1 MSARQAVEV
10 DGMEQSERKE
20 RRAHVLLVEDDV
32 ATRGMIRRHLR
43 VAGHEV
49 TAVDSAERVLFEAE
63 QSGIDFDVVI
73 SDVHLPGMSGIDLAS
88 YLLGRQ
94 PSQPIVLITG
104 DPDEALARE
113 ALSRGPVSY
122 LLKPFELFE
131 LDAAV
136 RQAMMRTGRK
146 ALAPVREMSVPSSP
160 ELEPGAIPEDWLRFV
175 DERSYA
181 GPGHAERVAKVAAT
195 LAGCLTEASEA
206 MAAADLTLAARMHEL
221 GRLAG
226 PQSDPVAQ
234 AGQGARMLEEAG
246 FPAAVVET
254 VRHLHERWDGTG
266 GPDGLAASRI
276 PAAAQVLAAAD
287 SLDHYCS
294 AWIQAGMRPLDA
306 VDRAVSLVVVQQGTL
321 FSPVIAAAVH
331 RERSA
336 IRAILAADRDGTAAA
351 TDGRTATLRL
361 A

>member
-1 MSARQAVEV
+1 MDRNEAVRPPT
-10 DGMEQSERKE
+10 SR
-20 RRAHVLLVEDDV
+20 VLLVEDD
-32 ATRGMIRRHLR
+32 ASTRGMILR
-43 VAGHEV
+43 YLRGGGYDV
-49 TAVDSAERVLFEAE
+49 TAVDCAEKVIFDLD
-63 QSGIDFDVVI
+63 SGNRTFDVVV

-88 YLLGRQ
+88 YLLGRDAT
-94 PSQPIVLITG
+94 QPIVLITG

-136 RQAMMRTGRK
+136 RQATLRRGGGQ
-146 ALAPVREMSVPSSP
+146 PVVTSPVTQPAP
-160 ELEPGAIPEDWLRFV
+160 ELAAGAIPEDWLEFV

-181 GPGHAERVAKVAAT
+181 GAGHAERVAKVAAVLVSG
-195 LAGCLTEASEA
+195 LAELALDATGAELA
-206 MAAADLTLAARMHEL
+206 LAARMHEI

-234 AGQGARMLEEAG
+234 VEQGARMLVESG
-246 FPAAVVET
+246 FPEVVASA
-254 VRHLHERWDGTG
+254 VRHLHERWDGSG
-266 GPDGLAASRI
+266 GPARLSGSAI
-276 PAAAQVLAAAD
+276 PATAQVLAAAD

-294 AWIQAGMRPLDA
+294 AWMQAGMRPLDA
-306 VDRAVSLVVVQQGTL
+306 VDRAVSLVVVQQGSL
-321 FSPVIAAAVH
+321 FSPVVAAAVH

-336 IRAILAADRDGTAAA
+336 IRSILAVDREREQPAGEAET
-351 TDGRTATLRL
+351 RPRSLRL